1 MRLREALARS
11 RGRLERATIPDA
23 DIEAQVLLRNW
34 LGIDRATFH
43 ASQDREL
50 SDKDAT
56 AFERTVERR
65 IEGEP
70 LSYITGH
77 REFYGLEFVVTP
89 DVLVPRQET
98 EFLVEAVL
106 EYAKDRVEGALTI
119 ADIGTGSGAIAVA
132 LGCHLP
138 SAVVY
143 ATDLSREAL
152 RVAEENVRKH
162 GLEGRVHLRHGDL
175 FDALDGPVDVIASNP
190 PYLSDDEVVE
200 LPPDVKWE
208 PRLALAAGSD
218 GMDVLR
224 GLIVG
229 TCDYVKPG
237 GLLAFEIDPRRL
249 EAVESLAR
257 KTFAGGEITVVK
269 DHAGLERV
277 VTVRVGWGQGSRPVM
292 C

>member
-1 MRLREALARS
+1 MRLREAWARS
-11 RGRLERATIPDA
+11 RRRLERATIPDA

-43 ASQDREL
+43 ASRDREL

-77 REFYGLEFVVTP
+77 REFYGLDFVVTP

-106 EYAKDRVEGALTI
+106 EYARSFGRNGSALTI
-119 ADIGTGSGAIAVA
+119 ADVGTGSGAIAVA
-132 LGCHLP
+132 LGRHLP
-138 SAVVY
+138 NATVY
-143 ATDLSREAL
+143 ATDVSRAAL
-152 RVAEENVRKH
+152 RMADENVRRH
-162 GLEGRVHLRHGDL
+162 GLEGRVHLRQGDL
-175 FDALDGPVDVIASNP
+175 FEALDGPVDVVASNP
-190 PYLSDDEVVE
+190 PYLSDDEVVD

-269 DHAGLERV
+269 DYAGLDRV
-277 VTVRVGWGQGSRPVM
+277 VTVRVG
-292 C
+292 

>member
-1 MRLREALARS
+1 MRLRKALARS
-11 RGRLERATIPDA
+11 RGRLELANIPDA
-23 DIEAQVLLRNW
+23 DIEAQVLLRNA

-43 ASQDREL
+43 ASPDREL

-106 EYAKDRVEGALTI
+106 EYERRRGSDTEDLTI

-132 LGCHLP
+132 LASHLP
-138 SAVVY
+138 NVTVY
-143 ATDLSREAL
+143 ATDVSRGAL
-152 RVAEENVRKH
+152 RVADENVRRH
-162 GLEGRVHLRHGDL
+162 GLEGRVRLRQGDL
-175 FDALDGPVDVIASNP
+175 FEALDGPVDVVASNP
-190 PYLSDDEVVE
+190 PYLSDDEVVD

-229 TCDYVKPG
+229 TCEYVKPG

-249 EAVESLAR
+249 EAVVRLVGRTLE
-257 KTFAGGEITVVK
+257 GGEAAVIK

-277 VTVRVGWGQGSRPVM
+277 VTVRVG
-292 C
+292 